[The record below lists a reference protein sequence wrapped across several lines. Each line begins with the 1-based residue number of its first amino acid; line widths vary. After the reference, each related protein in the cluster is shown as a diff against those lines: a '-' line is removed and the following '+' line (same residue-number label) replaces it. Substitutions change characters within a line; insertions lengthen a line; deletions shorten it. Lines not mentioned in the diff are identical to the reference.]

1 MSKCYF
7 WKTRPTYS
15 KAPIGLA
22 LMVVIAE
29 AFLQHHESN
38 ALKIALEQTP
48 SVAPRSFLRYVDDSH
63 ARFNTNDASLKFQ
76 NILNEQHPNIKYTI
90 ETEDDNKRLQFLDLD
105 IYNTM

>member
-1 MSKCYF
+1 
-7 WKTRPTYS
+7 
-15 KAPIGLA
+15 
-22 LMVVIAE
+22 MVVIAE

-105 IYNTM
+105 IHNTM